1 MSQMMRKLFFLLVVG
16 VMCVCGYAQ
25 SGKKTRHTASN
36 SQTAVTERAISSRF
50 NKGLRYYYMAQY
62 EDAMQM
68 FSSILTDAP
77 KHAPSY
83 FMLSRVYVER
93 QQFSEA
99 ENVLKQAVKYD
110 KDNIW
115 YQVELAKRYVAD
127 GNYKSAI
134 PMWEKIC
141 REIPDNTDFLTLL
154 ATCYE
159 KTGDSGKASE
169 IQFRLDVL
177 TGKDAPK
184 KQSDAISEESND
196 GGSYKTQGLAAIKS
210 QQYSQAVAFLE
221 KALREDDTDYEL
233 WSAFADAVAKSGQ
246 WDRLTAWED
255 DLTTLF
261 PQSAALLTVLADA
274 FLHDNHP
281 DKAVEYYKQALSFAF
296 DSNQIQL
303 IRKGLYDAYT
313 KMGDADNADRYR

>member
-1 MSQMMRKLFFLLVVG
+1 MKKLFFLLVVS
-16 VMCVCGYAQ
+16 VVCVCGHAQ
-25 SGKKTRHTASN
+25 SGKKTRHAASN

-50 NKGLRYYYMAQY
+50 NKGLRYYYTAQY
-62 EDAMQM
+62 EDAMQA

-93 QQFSEA
+93 QQFTEA

-115 YQVELAKRYVAD
+115 YQVELARRYVAD

-141 REIPDNTDFLTLL
+141 REIPDNTEFLTLL

-159 KTGDSGKASE
+159 KTGESGKASE
-169 IQFRLDVL
+169 IQTRLEML
-177 TGKDAPK
+177 TRKDAQEKHPDVI
-184 KQSDAISEESND
+184 SDESTG
-196 GGSYKTQGLAAIKS
+196 GGSSKMQGLAALKS
-210 QQYSQAVAFLE
+210 QQYSQAVVLIE

-233 WSAFADAVAKSGQ
+233 WSAFAEAVAKSGQ
-246 WDRLTAWED
+246 WSRLTALED

-261 PQSAALLTVLADA
+261 PQSAALLSVLADA

-296 DSNQIQL
+296 DSDQIQL
-303 IRKGLYDAYT
+303 VRKGLYDAYT
-313 KMGDADNADRYR
+313 QMGDAENAARYR